1 MISKKRI
8 LVAPL
13 NWGLGHASRCIPII
27 NELLNHDFEVI
38 ITANGRSFYLLKQE
52 FPELEFVKLEGQNI
66 KYPNKIPLS
75 VSIFF
80 QIPKILYSIYREH
93 KNLKKTIKKC
103 NIDGVI
109 SDNRYGLFNKEI
121 PTIFITHQLQIQSP
135 VFKKILLRIN
145 YYFINKFSI
154 CWVMDDE
161 ELNLAGELSKPN
173 IFPKK
178 YKYIGAH
185 SRLKLTKKERK
196 YKLCFILSGPE
207 PKRTSFE
214 KMVMESVKEIEE
226 EIVIILGKI
235 EERNIITKNN
245 LTIISSSNTD
255 EINKYILES
264 EIIISRPG
272 YTTIMDLQKL
282 QAKAIFIPTPGQ
294 TEQEYLAKY
303 LKQTKICF
311 YQKQKEFNLK
321 KAINISK
328 NYSGFRTNITGNK
341 FNVAMIFMFFKKK

>member
-38 ITANGRSFYLLKQE
+38 ITAKGRSFHLLKQE
-52 FPELEFVKLEGQNI
+52 FPKLEFIKLEGQNI

-135 VFKKILLRIN
+135 FLKNILLIIN
-145 YYFINKFSI
+145 HFFINKFNQ
-154 CWVMDDE
+154 CWIVD
-161 ELNLAGELSKPN
+161 NKRIRLAGELSIPDTSLKN
-173 IFPKK
+173 YRFIGTLSRFK
-178 YKYIGAH
+178 YYK
-185 SRLKLTKKERK
+185 TKKIFD
-196 YKLCFILSGPE
+196 LCFILSGPE
-207 PKRTSFE
+207 PQRTFFE
-214 KMVMESVKEIEE
+214 KKIKKELKNYKGKYLL
-226 EIVIILGKI
+226 ILGKT
-235 EERNIITKNN
+235 ESKKLEFSENIKTLNYATSKDLNN
-245 LTIISSSNTD
+245 
-255 EINKYILES
+255 YILQS
-264 EIIISRPG
+264 ELIISRSG
-272 YTTIMDLQKL
+272 YSTIMDLYKL
-282 QAKAIFIPTPGQ
+282 SAKAVFIATPGQ
-294 TEQEYLAKY
+294 TEQEYLSKK
-303 LKQTKICF
+303 LKSEQIC
-311 YQKQKEFNLK
+311 YSEKQKDFNLK
-321 KAINISK
+321 RSISESE
-328 NYSGFRTNITGNK
+328 NYSGFKYLANSNTNWEE
-341 FNVAMIFMFFKKK
+341 IFKIFSE